1 MLFLLVL
8 KFHVSTKVNLVYE
21 LPYELPN
28 DLKLRIIENKE
39 ILEKQQI
46 WVETWPSASL
56 LSRN

>member
-46 WVETWPSASL
+46 WVETWHSASL

>member
-39 ILEKQQI
+39 TLEK
-46 WVETWPSASL
+46 
-56 LSRN
+56 

>member
-8 KFHVSTKVNLVYE
+8 EFHVSTKVNLVYE

-46 WVETWPSASL
+46 WVETWHSASL